1 MTLEYA
7 GQAVRLQPD
16 DIRHAARALDVDEAV
31 VRGVIEVEAAGRWHD
46 AYGRPVMRF
55 EVHVFRRRT
64 GRTVAGHPNK
74 WHTLFKAVNIAEAA
88 ALESASWGGPQIMG
102 FNHQIVG
109 YSTAKA
115 MVEAFAESAGAQLD
129 ALVAFIKA
137 DNRLWRAARSDDW
150 ATFARIYN
158 GPAYARNQYDVKL
171 CEAVGRWRQRLGA
184 PLPGRKP
191 DSYWIRLRRLLR
203 RLRLI

>member
-1 MTLEYA
+1 MTVEYA
-7 GQAVRLQPD
+7 GQAVRLQPE

-31 VRGVIEVEAAGRWHD
+31 VRGVIEVEAAGKWHD

-55 EVHVFRRRT
+55 EAHVFRRRT
-64 GRTVAGHPNK
+64 GRTVEGHAND
-74 WHTLFKAVNIAEAA
+74 WRTLRKATEIAEAA

-158 GPAYARNQYDVKL
+158 GPAYERSQYDVKL
-171 CEAVGRWRQRLGA
+171 REAVGRWRERLGS

-203 RLRLI
+203 KLRLI